1 LIVPIIYGIAMFIIG
16 LISGVSIV
24 PGAPV
29 PSIDCGPAMADM
41 RVEMVMNG
49 PAPSMLAMLRAE
61 AGSSPSRRSRT
72 GPVAGGVGEF
82 IDDGG

>member
-1 LIVPIIYGIAMFIIG
+1 
-16 LISGVSIV
+16 
-24 PGAPV
+24 
-29 PSIDCGPAMADM
+29 MADM